1 MSLHIIYIIYI
12 YSILLHDIYI
22 YKLQN
27 IQRKQIHTCMY
38 AKCATSITLP
48 GSEAKGSVGHTR
60 RCFGRN
66 TPPEDGAG

>member
-1 MSLHIIYIIYI
+1 MSLHIIYTYI
-12 YSILLHDIYI
+12 YTAYYYMIYI

-38 AKCATSITLP
+38 AMCATSITLP